1 MSNELIIYGAA
12 YGRADVTG
20 IVRSLRKA
28 QKLSVKAS
36 NEVFGDS
43 WPEVK
48 KTLVV
53 VYSYGNATVQQQVA
67 REGESL
73 NIFQPQNSANH
84 KRSDRLCL
92 SLKSI
97 VTPSRQQQ
105 SLKLNIL
112 GAAYG
117 LANVTSKAQCLVTS
131 NQEFNQLASN
141 EVWGDG
147 WPGQAKTLVVV
158 YECNKHYL
166 VDIAVENY
174 RVHFI
179 ASPPLKILDAAYGL
193 QCVTEKVK
201 ELVHHRSFEATANNA
216 TFGDGWPGTAKT
228 LVIVYQYGEEQPSV
242 AAAKETEKLM
252 FQYSKKGNFYGST
265 NPNTLTILGAAYGP
279 SDVTEKVRSF
289 VKDGSTLEVKASNDV
304 FGDTWYG
311 QPKSLVTVYRYGRG
325 APQMQVVHEHASM
338 SVSIP
343 YLTPNVDLVEVNNL
357 LEDGDVFALAA
368 INGDFISCDLSN
380 RLVASKAKAEE
391 GCKLTVKKYGS
402 SSPLKIQSDNGKYV
416 IVGEDNYLY
425 ATGNAENAE
434 SFTISVSTKG
444 GLRLSTKAG
453 MYIRLDSYDQ
463 NLLKADA
470 WDYLPAYTIFD
481 IAFQQTEAVLS
492 KQLLISDELTVGDLA
507 LVAFIWSLVGGFFLA
522 IGLGPFIAT
531 GEARPGLLNLI
542 RSSPAAWRALM
553 NFKDAIIASPR
564 NITAVITGGLGV
576 ITVLYKEGLLW
587 KLFKLLLKLGVWWI
601 ITKVI
606 AKIIQVIFIPETEVA
621 ELLASFAAW
630 STQLVESGLGVGQ
643 ACN

>member
-20 IVRSLRKA
+20 KVRNLRKA

-36 NEVFGDS
+36 NEVFSDS
-43 WPEVK
+43 WPGVIK
-48 KTLVV
+48 SLVV
-53 VYSYGNATVQQQVA
+53 VYSYGNATVQTQVV

-73 NIFQPQNSANH
+73 DIFEPQYSAIH
-84 KRSDRLCL
+84 KRDRISL

-117 LANVTSKAQCLVTS
+117 LANVTSKAQSLVTS
-131 NQEFNQLASN
+131 NQEFDQLASN
-141 EVWGDG
+141 EVWGDS
-147 WPGQAKTLVVV
+147 WYGQPKTLVVV
-158 YECNKHYL
+158 YECNKLYF
-166 VDIAVENY
+166 VDIAVEHD

-179 ASPPLKILDAAYGL
+179 ASPPLTILGAAYGL

-201 ELVHHRSFEATANNA
+201 KLVHHRSFEATANNA
-216 TFGDGWPGTAKT
+216 TFEDGWPETKT

-242 AAAKETEKLM
+242 ATAKETEKLV
-252 FQYSKKGNFYGST
+252 FRYSKKGNFYGST

-279 SDVTEKVRSF
+279 SDVTEKVQSL

-304 FGDTWYG
+304 FGDTWSG
-311 QPKSLVTVYRYGRG
+311 QLKSLVTVYRYGRG
-325 APQMQVVHEHASM
+325 APQMQVVHEGASM

-343 YLTPNVDLVEVNNL
+343 YLNPNVNLVEANNF

-368 INGDFISCDLSN
+368 LNGDFISCDLSN

-391 GCKLTVKKYGS
+391 GCKLTVKKYGHS
-402 SSPLKIQSDNGKYV
+402 SSLKIQCDNGKYV
-416 IVGEDNYLY
+416 IVGGDNYLY
-425 ATGNAENAE
+425 AKGNAENAE
-434 SFTISVSTKG
+434 SFTILVSTKG
-444 GLRLSTKAG
+444 DLRLSTKAG
-453 MYIRLDSYDQ
+453 MFVRLDSYDQ

-481 IAFQQTEAVLS
+481 IGFQQTEAVLS
-492 KQLLISDELTVGDLA
+492 RQLLICDKLTECDLA
-507 LVAFIWSLVGGFFLA
+507 LIKFIWSLVGGFFLA
-522 IGLGPFIAT
+522 IGLGPFMAT
-531 GEARPGLLNLI
+531 GEARPGVLNLI
-542 RSSPAAWRALM
+542 KSSPAAWRALM
-553 NFKDAIIASPR
+553 SFKDAIIASPR
-564 NITAVITGGLGV
+564 NITAVISGGLGV

-587 KLFKLLLKLGVWWI
+587 KLFKWLLKLGVWWI

-606 AKIIQVIFIPETEVA
+606 AKIIQVVFIPETEVA
-621 ELLASFAAW
+621 ELLASFVAW